1 MSGYDLSQVREALVA
16 AGITGP
22 HQSHS
27 RRGSISKI
35 HTLVQGDAEA
45 TFGLSG
51 IERYSAEEILSFMS
65 RLTGCPSDIYNEGC
79 EDSID
84 PDLSIEGIVAAGK
97 RLAQEAASGATLLVA
112 TGHPTGMLE
121 HHIRVVDAYVQAG
134 GKVVRPREEEDLP
147 ISSKGRTRQVRYVGG
162 VGCVADWGALLHTH
176 SSAAMEALL
185 ESKPWPDLV
194 LGDHGFAGAAIE
206 RGIPTIAIMDI
217 NDHALA
223 VAAAEEK
230 DVVIVPLDD
239 NRTPYLYEPSWTL
252 LQHLIAGTETLW
264 MRGSSPH

>member
-1 MSGYDLSQVREALVA
+1 MSRYDLSQVREALIA

-27 RRGSISKI
+27 RHGTISKI
-35 HTLVQGDAEA
+35 HALLQGDAES

-51 IERYSAEEILSFMS
+51 IDRYSAEEVLSFMS
-65 RLTGCPSDIYNEGC
+65 RLTGCPSQITDVDC

-84 PDLSIEGIVAAGK
+84 PDLTVQGMVAAGQ
-97 RLAQEAASGATLLVA
+97 RLAEAAASGATLLAA

-121 HHIRVVDAYVQAG
+121 HNIRVVDAYVQAG
-134 GKVVRPREEEDLP
+134 GKIVRPREDENLP
-147 ISSKGRTRQVRYVGG
+147 ISSTGRDREVRYVGG

-176 SSAAMEALL
+176 SSRAMEALL
-185 ESKPWPDLV
+185 ESRPWPDLV

-223 VAAAEEK
+223 VAAADGR
-230 DVVIVPLDD
+230 DVTIVPMDD
-239 NRTPYLYEPSWTL
+239 NRTPYLYEPSWSV
-252 LQHLIAGTETLW
+252 LQELIAG
-264 MRGSSPH
+264 S

>member
-1 MSGYDLSQVREALVA
+1 MSGLNVSQARESLIA

-22 HQSHS
+22 HRSHE
-27 RRGSISKI
+27 RRGTISKI
-35 HTLVQGDAEA
+35 HALVEGDRDA

-51 IERYSAEEILSFMS
+51 VERYSASEILAFMS
-65 RLTGCPSDIYNEGC
+65 ELTGCPSDIEEIEC
-79 EDSID
+79 DDFID
-84 PDLSIEGIVAAGK
+84 PDLTMQGIERAGR
-97 RLAQEAASGATLLVA
+97 RLLDTAASGGTLLIA

-121 HHIRVVDAYVQAG
+121 HHIRVVDSFIEAG
-134 GKVVRPREEEDLP
+134 GKIVRPREEERLP
-147 ISSKGRTRQVRYVGG
+147 ISSSGRTRQVRYIGG

-176 SSAAMEALL
+176 SSSAMEALL

-206 RGIPTIAIMDI
+206 RGIPTIAVMDI

-223 VAAAEEK
+223 IAAAEGK
-230 DVVIVPLDD
+230 DVTIVPMDD

-252 LQHLIAGTETLW
+252 LQQTLAG
-264 MRGSSPH
+264 GGA

>member
-1 MSGYDLSQVREALVA
+1 MSSSTPSEVREALIA

-27 RRGSISKI
+27 RSGSISKI
-35 HTLVQGDAEA
+35 HGLLDGDRDA

-51 IERYSAEEILSFMS
+51 IEKYSAHEILGFMS
-65 RLTGCPSDIYNEGC
+65 ELTGCPADIADVEC
-79 EDSID
+79 EDFID
-84 PDLSIEGIVAAGK
+84 PDLTVAGIAAAGD
-97 RLAQEAASGATLLVA
+97 RLAAAASSGSTLLVA

-121 HHIRVVDAYVQAG
+121 HHIRVVDSYVEAG
-134 GKVVRPREEEDLP
+134 GKIMRPREDENLSIKE
-147 ISSKGRTRQVRYVGG
+147 GRTRQVRYTGG

-194 LGDHGFAGAAIE
+194 LADHGFAGAAIE
-206 RGIPTIAIMDI
+206 RDIPTIAVMDI

-223 VAAAEEK
+223 VAAAEGR
-230 DVVIVPLDD
+230 DVTIVPMDD
-239 NRTPYLYEPSWTL
+239 NRLPYLYEPSWTL
-252 LQHLIAGTETLW
+252 IRERLLGQNP
-264 MRGSSPH
+264 R

>member
-1 MSGYDLSQVREALVA
+1 MSGYDLSQVRDALVA

-35 HTLVQGDAEA
+35 LTLVQGDAEA

-51 IERYSAEEILSFMS
+51 IEDHSAEEILAFMS
-65 RLTGCPSDIYNEGC
+65 RLTGCPANIYDEDC

-84 PDLSIEGIVAAGK
+84 PDLTVAGIVAAGE
-97 RLAQEAASGATLLVA
+97 RLARAAASGATLFVG

-121 HHIRVVDAYVQAG
+121 HHIRVVDAYIQAG
-134 GKVVRPREEEDLP
+134 GKIVRPREEEDLP

-223 VAAAEEK
+223 IAAAEGK
-230 DVVIVPLDD
+230 DVTVVPLDD
-239 NRTPYLYEPSWTL
+239 NRPPRTYEPASFLYERVL
-252 LQHLIAGTETLW
+252 EGQAHA
-264 MRGSSPH
+264 

>member
-1 MSGYDLSQVREALVA
+1 MSESSLSQARGALIA

-22 HQSHS
+22 HQSHP

-35 HTLVQGDAEA
+35 HALVEGDEEA

-51 IERYSAEEILSFMS
+51 VERYSAPEILGFMS
-65 RLTGCPSDIYNEGC
+65 SLTGCPDDIESLDC
-79 EDSID
+79 DDFID
-84 PDLSIEGIVAAGK
+84 PDLTVRGIVDAGR
-97 RLAQEAASGATLLVA
+97 RLAEAASAGATLIAA

-121 HHIRVVDAYVQAG
+121 HYIRVADAYVAAG
-134 GKVVRPREEEDLP
+134 GKLLRPREEESLP
-147 ISSKGRTRQVRYVGG
+147 IGGKGRERQVRYVGG

-185 ESKPWPDLV
+185 EVRPWPDLV

-206 RGIPTIAIMDI
+206 RGIPTVAIMDI

-223 VAAAEEK
+223 IAAAEGK
-230 DVVIVPLDD
+230 DVTIVPMDD
-239 NRTPYLYEPSWTL
+239 NRAPYSYEPSWTL
-252 LQHLIAGTETLW
+252 MEQILSRSLG
-264 MRGSSPH
+264 

>member
-1 MSGYDLSQVREALVA
+1 MSYSTPSHVREALVA

-27 RRGSISKI
+27 RSGSIAKI
-35 HTLVQGDAEA
+35 HGLLDGDRDA

-51 IERYSAEEILSFMS
+51 IEKYAAHEILGFMS
-65 RLTGCPSDIYNEGC
+65 ELTGCPADIADVDC
-79 EDSID
+79 DDFID
-84 PDLSIEGIVAAGK
+84 PDLTVSGIEAAAE
-97 RLAQEAASGATLLVA
+97 RLAGAASTGANLFCA

-121 HHIRVVDAYVQAG
+121 HNIRVVDAYIEAG
-134 GKVVRPREEEDLP
+134 GKIMRLRESESL
-147 ISSKGRTRQVRYVGG
+147 SVKRGRERQVRYTGG

-194 LGDHGFAGAAIE
+194 LADHGFAGAAIE

-223 VAAAEEK
+223 VAAAEGN
-230 DVVIVPLDD
+230 DLTIVPLDD
-239 NRTPYLYEPSWTL
+239 NRLPHLYEPSWTL
-252 LQHLIAGTETLW
+252 IRERLVGQNP
-264 MRGSSPH
+264 S